1 MHWHDEDIWI
11 YGHHHWGYGHG
22 WSSGGPLMMLG
33 NLFWIA
39 LVIIL
44 VGMLVYWLLP
54 RILPQEW
61 YQQDIPPEQTSA
73 LEILRQRYARGEIDA
88 MTFGE
93 MRERLEASHSQDYQQ
108 AREMWMEEQYIRRR
122 E

>member
-1 MHWHDEDIWI
+1 MHEHGHFWR
-11 YGHHHWGYGHG
+11 YGHDWGYGHSWASG
-22 WSSGGPLMMLG
+22 SSLTILS

-39 LVIIL
+39 LLIIL
-44 VGMLVYWLLP
+44 AGMLIYWLLP
-54 RILPQEW
+54 SILPQEW
-61 YQQDIPPEQTSA
+61 YQQDISPEQSSA

-93 MRERLEASHSQDYQQ
+93 MRERLEAPHSQDYQQ
-108 AREMWMEEQYIRRR
+108 AREMWMEEQYMRRR

>member
-1 MHWHDEDIWI
+1 MDMHWHEHLRYEHGWE
-11 YGHHHWGYGHG
+11 YGHG
-22 WSSGGPLMMLG
+22 WSSGGPLMMLS

-44 VGMLVYWLLP
+44 AGMLIYWLLP

-61 YQQDIPPEQTSA
+61 YQQDIPPEQSSA
-73 LEILRQRYARGEIDA
+73 LEMLRQRYARGEIDA

-93 MRERLEASHSQDYQQ
+93 MRDRLEAPHSQDYQQ
-108 AREMWMEEQYIRRR
+108 AREMWMEEQIIRRR

>member
-1 MHWHDEDIWI
+1 
-11 YGHHHWGYGHG
+11 
-22 WSSGGPLMMLG
+22 MMLG

-39 LVIIL
+39 FVIIL
-44 VGMLVYWLLP
+44 AGMLVYWLLP

-61 YQQDIPPEQTSA
+61 YQHDIPPEQSSA
-73 LEILRQRYARGEIDA
+73 LEILRQRYARGEIDV

-93 MRERLEASHSQDYQQ
+93 MRERLEASYSQDYQQ
-108 AREMWMEEQYIRRR
+108 ARETWMEEQYMRRR